1 MKQKTQTA
9 SISVRP
15 FPGETLTLLPR
26 ADLNPGRERGALK
39 DLNTDQAGSSQT
51 VSLSTTTLLVGT
63 VSIPSFSIR
72 TQWLRETK

>member
-26 ADLNPGRERGALK
+26 ADLNPERERGVLK
-39 DLNTDQAGSSQT
+39 DQAGSSQP
-51 VSLSTTTLLVGT
+51 VSFSTTTLLVRT

-72 TQWLRETK
+72 TQWLRET